1 MRRVVVGAMGTLSG
15 LVLLFSYHT
24 SLGGATSASGSTTA
38 AGSEGTTSTPTPTA
52 SSSGSSTS
60 TGSSGSTP
68 STTSGSSSSSSS
80 SSTTSSGGSGTYTGQ
95 SVDTRWGPVQV
106 QITVENGKITAAQAV
121 VYPQENPRDQEINAY
136 AVPQLNSEVV
146 KSQSGSI
153 DAVSGA
159 TVTSDGYIQSLQS
172 AIDQAHLS

>member
-1 MRRVVVGAMGTLSG
+1 MRRIVAGIMSTLAG

-24 SLGGATSASGSTTA
+24 SLGGGTFVAAGTTGTTGGPGSSGSTSS
-38 AGSEGTTSTPTPTA
+38 GS
-52 SSSGSSTS
+52 SSSGSSSATF
-60 TGSSGSTP
+60 TGD
-68 STTSGSSSSSSS
+68 
-80 SSTTSSGGSGTYTGQ
+80 

-106 QITVENGKITAAQAV
+106 EITVEDGKITAAQAV

-136 AVPQLNSEVV
+136 AIPQLDSEAVQA
-146 KSQSGSI
+146 QSGSI

-159 TVTSDGYIQSLQS
+159 TVTSDGYIRSLQS

>member
-24 SLGGATSASGSTTA
+24 SLGGTVLASGTTTGT
-38 AGSEGTTSTPTPTA
+38 GSDDTASAPTPTESSSGT
-52 SSSGSSTS
+52 SSSGSS
-60 TGSSGSTP
+60 
-68 STTSGSSSSSSS
+68 
-80 SSTTSSGGSGTYTGQ
+80 GTYTGE
-95 SVDTRWGPVQV
+95 SADTRWGPVQV
-106 QITVENGKITAAQAV
+106 QITVDNGKITAAQAV

-136 AVPQLNSEVV
+136 AVPQLNSEAVQA
-146 KSQSGSI
+146 QSGSI